1 LSQPLATRTVRPELV
16 EEFARTSISNGLC
29 TRAWRIDADRQAAY
43 NESMIAQC
51 AQRRNTMNAVITE
64 RLRVDA
70 HHAVHI
76 VDPRLVPGE
85 EVEVIVRPAQKAG
98 SSFLK
103 TALAMNLD
111 LPADYSVTYE
121 DHIRGR

>member
-1 LSQPLATRTVRPELV
+1 M
-16 EEFARTSISNGLC
+16 
-29 TRAWRIDADRQAAY
+29 RAM
-43 NESMIAQC
+43 NAQSVK
-51 AQRRNTMNAVITE
+51 RRNAMNAVITE

-76 VDPRLVPGE
+76 IDPRLVPGE
-85 EVEVIVRPAQKAG
+85 EVEVIVRPAQKTG
-98 SSFLK
+98 RSFLK

-121 DHIRGR
+121 DHIRAR